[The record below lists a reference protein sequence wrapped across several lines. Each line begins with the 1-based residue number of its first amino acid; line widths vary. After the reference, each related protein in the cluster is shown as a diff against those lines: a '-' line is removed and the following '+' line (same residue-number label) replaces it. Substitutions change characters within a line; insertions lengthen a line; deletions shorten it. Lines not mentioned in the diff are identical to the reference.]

1 MALEK
6 RASLDATAVAQL
18 HKEWDE
24 LLQTMERLR
33 SKRIAA
39 REERDQ
45 AFRES
50 DQACQERDDVQQ
62 KVGSLQAELKSTMT

>member
-6 RASLDATAVAQL
+6 KASLDAVAVAQL

-24 LLQTMERLR
+24 LLQTMERLC
-33 SKRIAA
+33 SEHGTA

-45 AFRES
+45 ALR
-50 DQACQERDDVQQ
+50 ERDDVQQ
-62 KVGSLQAELKSTMT
+62 KIGSL